1 MIIQCN
7 MWGWR
12 ERERERRGLIIII
25 MELTSSVMGSVHVI
39 SCHKSSGVKCL

>member
-12 ERERERRGLIIII
+12 EREREAGAYYYYYGTDII
-25 MELTSSVMGSVHVI
+25 SDG
-39 SCHKSSGVKCL
+39 KCSRDLMSHQG